1 MLRFLPAAMASD
13 VLAYLRRKLHEEREQ
28 RVRAKMDRALNK
40 IDDVL
45 EEDAEEYVRSYVIK
59 GEAEKPHLLEAV
71 GSSFPASQH
80 GTIGAAEIVKRGQ
93 EIYERRWRESLER
106 TARGRFVAINILTEE
121 YVLGD
126 LGDTEFG
133 VGRAFR
139 AQWPDESAPCLVIA
153 IGVPLAA

>member
-1 MLRFLPAAMASD
+1 
-13 VLAYLRRKLHEEREQ
+13 
-28 RVRAKMDRALNK
+28 MDSRPSN
-40 IDDVL
+40 
-45 EEDAEEYVRSYVIK
+45 EDAEEYVRSYVTRGK
-59 GEAEKPHLLEAV
+59 AEKPPLLEVV
-71 GSSFPASQH
+71 GSSLPASQQ

-133 VGRAFR
+133 AGRAFR
-139 AQWPDESAPCLVIA
+139 TRWPDEPVPCLVIA